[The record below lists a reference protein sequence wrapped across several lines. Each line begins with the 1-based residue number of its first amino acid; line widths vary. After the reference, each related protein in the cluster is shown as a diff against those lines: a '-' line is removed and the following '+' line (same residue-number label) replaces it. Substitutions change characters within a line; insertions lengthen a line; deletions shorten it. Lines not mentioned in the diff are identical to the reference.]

1 MTENSYTILLHGKEI
16 TLYIIHCKRSEF
28 QFILHLNRRNL
39 LMAEFDAHEAHV
51 GNEIRRAPGRINA
64 GKERLEREKKAIQY
78 VQKYTG
84 DIWS

>member
-1 MTENSYTILLHGKEI
+1 MCELLVLAESI
-16 TLYIIHCKRSEF
+16 P
-28 QFILHLNRRNL
+28 
-39 LMAEFDAHEAHV
+39 EFDAHEAHV